1 MLLSFKVSN
10 SRSIGEM
17 VELSMIADPS
27 ITDLQERNTVY
38 IEKYDIHVL
47 KVAAIYGA
55 NASGKINF
63 IKSIID
69 AANIL
74 EKGLFKESDSKN
86 KILNIENRLNQN
98 RSQNFKNE
106 STRYIFIFYSNGV
119 VYEYKFSANSTR
131 IIDEQ
136 ILIYPDNL
144 DKFYTFFRRSFDSE
158 KKSINGFF
166 TKIFHQKYKLS
177 QNLIQK
183 ERILGSIKL

>member
-27 ITDLQERNTVY
+27 ITNLQERNTVY

-55 NASGKINF
+55 NASGKSNF
-63 IKSIID
+63 LKSIID
-69 AANIL
+69 SNSIIG
-74 EKGLFKESDSKN
+74 KGLFKNSDTKN
-86 KILNIENRLNQN
+86 SIPNQETRLNENRNKKM
-98 RSQNFKNE
+98 KNE
-106 STRYIFIFYSNGV
+106 LTRYIFIFYSNNI
-119 VYEYKFSANSTR
+119 VYEYKFSADQTR
-131 IIDEQ
+131 ILDEQ
-136 ILIYPDNL
+136 ILVYPDNL